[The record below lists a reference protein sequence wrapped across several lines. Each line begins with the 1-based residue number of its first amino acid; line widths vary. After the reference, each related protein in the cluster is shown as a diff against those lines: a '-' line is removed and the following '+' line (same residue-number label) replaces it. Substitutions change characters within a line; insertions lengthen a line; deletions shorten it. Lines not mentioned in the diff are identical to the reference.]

1 MSFFLVSL
9 TPFVFCAFTW
19 PSQGTTA
26 RRGVGGAG
34 YDARSDAR
42 SGASVPCT
50 VRAARWAYPWRLT
63 TAASGL
69 QGSRN
74 QICPLSRSSVRAGL
88 PVIWPG
94 HSKHRRT
101 VCPFTQGRRPA
112 PTCRSHHALAR
123 QIRPAHCISK
133 FVRAS
138 CSLCA
143 CVFHVA
149 GWACAQLLAPVLPA
163 SHHGDGR
170 ASRALCGTSPCAR
183 ASVLCVVFLFCI
195 LLGFHSP

>member
-50 VRAARWAYPWRLT
+50 VRAARRAYPWRSVWSARLPQ
-63 TAASGL
+63 SD
-69 QGSRN
+69 
-74 QICPLSRSSVRAGL
+74 LSTVEVLCARAGL
-88 PVIWPG
+88 SVIWPG
-94 HSKHRRT
+94 HSKRRRT
-101 VCPFTQGRRPA
+101 VCPLAQGRRTA

-133 FVRAS
+133 FVRAA
-138 CSLCA
+138 CALCA

-183 ASVLCVVFLFCI
+183 ASVLCAVFLVCI
-195 LLGFHSP
+195 LLGLHSP